1 MKFVHLPRSRVSI
14 DNHSFILIPKCASTS
29 IEQAMIRNK
38 AIYSAELPDENEK
51 FFTVIRDPFD
61 RWITGV
67 HQYIKD
73 NISGQYDLFME
84 TMRII
89 KDGNII
95 FDEHTLPMTYFL
107 YPFRAYHIKYIHMN
121 KDMITNINEWSRMD
135 LTDEPMNQSIHNNKV
150 DDGVRYIIQS
160 IAQTDRFLKRF
171 EHVYRD
177 DIKFFHEGK
186 LEFTEKYDN
195 DLVAYNIETQGFKY
209 A

>member
-1 MKFVHLPRSRVSI
+1 
-14 DNHSFILIPKCASTS
+14 
-29 IEQAMIRNK
+29 
-38 AIYSAELPDENEK
+38 
-51 FFTVIRDPFD
+51 
-61 RWITGV
+61 
-67 HQYIKD
+67 
-73 NISGQYDLFME
+73 
-84 TMRII
+84 
-89 KDGNII
+89 
-95 FDEHTLPMTYFL
+95 
-107 YPFRAYHIKYIHMN
+107 MN